1 MAIYPSAGQLQ
12 GAKLA
17 QSATASARNAWTAFS
32 CWSRSAVEQKGDQ
45 VIKTITEII
54 VDGYPSGQTDFL
66 TRLNEADFLT
76 QDRFDTHIIQPMIA
90 VLETTDQTAVLTITG
105 HGDRV
110 DTEGLSR
117 EQRRQL
123 EFEASDAR
131 ATSAKAGVRELIN
144 NQTPFFIPDDLNDLE
159 QLFVADRPA
168 GAAVLRESGESLTE
182 EQRLRNRR
190 VQFRLIRFQPS

>member
-1 MAIYPSAGQLQ
+1 M
-12 GAKLA
+12 
-17 QSATASARNAWTAFS
+17 
-32 CWSRSAVEQKGDQ
+32 
-45 VIKTITEII
+45 IKTITEAI
-54 VDGYPSGQTDFL
+54 VDGYGPEQPDFL

-76 QDRFDTHIIQPMIA
+76 QVGFDTQIIQPILA
-90 VLETTDQTAVLTITG
+90 VLETTDQSAVLTITG
-105 HGDRV
+105 HSDRV

-123 EFEASDAR
+123 ELDVSDNR
-131 ATSAKAGVRELIN
+131 AISAKAGVRQLIN
-144 NQTPFFIPDDLNDLE
+144 EQTPFFIPDDLNDME

-168 GAAVLRESGESLTE
+168 GAAVLKELGESLTD